1 MADPQTPTVNSQIT
15 DAVTQTNVTVLGE
28 APAQSMAM
36 VYQSMAH
43 ATSLL
48 MQNSVMAQ
56 GGMQQI
62 NSAVVA
68 SACQRIM
75 TLPSQK
81 TAAPQPPPVSFNLSA
96 NPTPTPPSGFQ
107 SDQSNGETT
116 DQSSD
121 EEKSGGREFDNKL
134 RAPSPQT
141 IISQEKIRSAILQAA
156 NEAAKV
162 AALASEASN
171 DYNETQEMAEDLLA
185 TADPN
190 DSQSMEDA
198 KSASATA
205 HDAAKCAKMAS
216 QASQRADVLYAQIFD
231 TANGPSPSIDT
242 LRSLFKQLTNQTS
255 KAEKARDKVKEH
267 KNQVNILSGLD
278 I

>member
-1 MADPQTPTVNSQIT
+1 MADTQTPTVNSQIT
-15 DAVTQTNVTVLGE
+15 DAVTQTNVTVVGE

-75 TLPSQK
+75 TLPGQK
-81 TAAPQPPPVSFNLSA
+81 AAAPPPQAPPASFNA
-96 NPTPTPPSGFQ
+96 PATGTPSTSPPS
-107 SDQSNGETT
+107 SDPALGGGLPPSPNSRSQPAGETIT
-116 DQSSD
+116 PD
-121 EEKSGGREFDNKL
+121 KK
-134 RAPSPQT
+134 
-141 IISQEKIRSAILQAA
+141 RSVILKAA

-171 DYNETQEMAEDLLA
+171 DYNETQEMAEDMLA
-185 TADPN
+185 TANPH
-190 DSQSMEDA
+190 DSQSLEDA

-205 HDAAKCAKMAS
+205 HDAARFAKIAS

-231 TANGPSPSIDT
+231 TANGENPDLDT
-242 LRSLFKQLTNQTS
+242 IKSLFKQLTSQTS

-267 KNQVNILSGLD
+267 KNQVNGLSGLD

>member
-1 MADPQTPTVNSQIT
+1 MADTQTPTVNSQIT
-15 DAVTQTNVTVLGE
+15 DAVTQTNVTVVGE

-48 MQNSVMAQ
+48 MQNAVMAQ

-75 TLPSQK
+75 TLPGQK
-81 TAAPQPPPVSFNLSA
+81 TAAAQAPVAPPAFNPPGTGTA
-96 NPTPTPPSGFQ
+96 TQPTPPSTGEPPLGGGLPPAHNQ
-107 SDQSNGETT
+107 MSPPVGETIPP
-116 DQSSD
+116 D
-121 EEKSGGREFDNKL
+121 KK
-134 RAPSPQT
+134 
-141 IISQEKIRSAILQAA
+141 RSVILKAA

-171 DYNETQEMAEDLLA
+171 DHNETQEMAEDMLA
-185 TADPN
+185 TADPHN
-190 DSQSMEDA
+190 SQSLEDA

-205 HDAAKCAKMAS
+205 HDAARLAKIAS

-231 TANGPSPSIDT
+231 TVNSESPSLDT
-242 LRSLFKQLTNQTS
+242 VKSLFKQLTGQTS
-255 KAEKARDKVKEH
+255 KAEKARDKVKEC
-267 KNQVNILSGLD
+267 KNQVNGLSGLD

>member
-15 DAVTQTNVTVLGE
+15 DAVTQTNVTVVGE

-81 TAAPQPPPVSFNLSA
+81 TAAPQSPPVSFNL
-96 NPTPTPPSGFQ
+96 NQPPSQ
-107 SDQSNGETT
+107 TTEQPNGE
-116 DQSSD
+116 QL
-121 EEKSGGREFDNKL
+121 GGETSP
-134 RAPSPQT
+134 APSPDEQLAG
-141 IISQEKIRSAILQAA
+141 RSVGPQLTPDKKRSVILKAA

-171 DYNETQEMAEDLLA
+171 DYNETQEMAEDMLA
-185 TADPN
+185 AADPN

-205 HDAAKCAKMAS
+205 HDAARCAKMAS

-231 TANGPSPSIDT
+231 TANGPSPSLDT
-242 LRSLFKQLTNQTS
+242 IRSLFKQLTGQTS
-255 KAEKARDKVKEH
+255 KAEKARDKVKEY
-267 KNQVNILSGLD
+267 KNQVNGLSGLD

>member
-75 TLPSQK
+75 TLPGQK
-81 TAAPQPPPVSFNLSA
+81 AAAPQPPQVSFNLAGTGNQTSPQG
-96 NPTPTPPSGFQ
+96 NPQDNPQG
-107 SDQSNGETT
+107 NGETL
-116 DQSSD
+116 
-121 EEKSGGREFDNKL
+121 GGGEPSIS
-134 RAPSPQT
+134 RATTPPAADPMSAD
-141 IISQEKIRSAILQAA
+141 KKRSVILKAA
-156 NEAAKV
+156 NEVAKV

-185 TADPN
+185 AADPN
-190 DSQSMEDA
+190 NPQSMEDA

-205 HDAAKCAKMAS
+205 HDAARCAKIAA

-231 TANGPSPSIDT
+231 TTNGESPSLDT
-242 LRSLFKQLTNQTS
+242 VRSLFKQLTSQTS
-255 KAEKARDKVKEH
+255 KAEKARDKVKEY
-267 KNQVNILSGLD
+267 KNQVNSLSGLD